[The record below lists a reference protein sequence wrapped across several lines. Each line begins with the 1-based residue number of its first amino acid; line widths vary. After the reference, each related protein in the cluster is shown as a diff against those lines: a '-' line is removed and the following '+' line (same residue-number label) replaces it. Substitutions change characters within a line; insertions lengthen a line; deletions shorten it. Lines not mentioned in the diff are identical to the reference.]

1 MISWTYCLVIPD
13 LVSLLVNLPRNSFK
27 QAIVVQSLSCVQ
39 LFVTQWSAACQASLS
54 FTISRNLS
62 KFTFIE
68 LVMPSNH
75 LIPLLPSSPSYACH
89 LKCILR
95 DAQDSLFVF
104 VFCFFVL
111 IQVLDNVQTIMPIV
125 EYLSHNDLNP
135 TMKQTD

>member
-39 LFVTQWSAACQASLS
+39 LFVTQWTAACQASLS

-104 VFCFFVL
+104 VFCFFL